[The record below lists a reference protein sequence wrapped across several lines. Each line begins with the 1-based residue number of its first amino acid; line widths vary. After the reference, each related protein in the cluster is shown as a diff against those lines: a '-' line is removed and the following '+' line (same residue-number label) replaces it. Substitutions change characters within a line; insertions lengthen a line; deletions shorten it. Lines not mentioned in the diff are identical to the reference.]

1 VKTYELVQALTS
13 FESRVGDF
21 CEMRFVIR
29 FKVRSGGFDLYLC
42 QLQVILGELMVIYQ
56 GKEGDVPFFYVLLV
70 NGLKEMMGY
79 GGLLVV
85 WAL

>member
-1 VKTYELVQALTS
+1 
-13 FESRVGDF
+13 
-21 CEMRFVIR
+21 
-29 FKVRSGGFDLYLC
+29 
-42 QLQVILGELMVIYQ
+42 MVVYR